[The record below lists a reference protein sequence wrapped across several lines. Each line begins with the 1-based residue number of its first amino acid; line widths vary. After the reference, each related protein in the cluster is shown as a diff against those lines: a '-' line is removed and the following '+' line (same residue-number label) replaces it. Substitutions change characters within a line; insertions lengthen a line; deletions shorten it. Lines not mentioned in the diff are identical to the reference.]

1 MRLTTAIFN
10 NKGECQRII
19 RGVKY
24 VKQLHLDNGKQV
36 FCFVCQDKSK
46 CYLKVGYG
54 TFAIYEDAKP
64 NQPYEDI
71 RFEDVRI

>member
-1 MRLTTAIFN
+1 MTAVIYN
-10 NKGECQRII
+10 NKGECERII

-24 VKQLHLDNGKQV
+24 LKHLRLDDGRQV
-36 FCFVCQDKSK
+36 FRFVCQDKSK
-46 CYLKVGYG
+46 RYLKVGYG

-71 RFEDVRI
+71 QFEDVKI